1 MPLDPLEMMGASLLD
16 QVDAALKGMVDD
28 LLEAD
33 RGIIGVTRA
42 AAMEWDKAVAAGT
55 TTSNMTL
62 LSYVN
67 KGLESLGGSVA
78 ARKALGK
85 KPPEKP
91 KSGLAGVRQL
101 RAVPD
106 AKTADGATAAKAPAA
121 RKPRTPRK
129 PKATG
134 GAS

>member
-1 MPLDPLEMMGASLLD
+1 MAIDPLDMMGASLLD

-28 LLEAD
+28 LVEAD
-33 RGIIGVTRA
+33 RGVIGVTRQ
-42 AAMEWDKAVAAGT
+42 AAMEWDKAVAAGST
-55 TTSNMTL
+55 QSNMTL
-62 LSYVN
+62 LAYVT

-85 KPPEKP
+85 KPADKP
-91 KSGLAGVRQL
+91 KSGLAGVRNL

-106 AKTADGATAAKAPAA
+106 PAPAKAKAPA
-121 RKPRTPRK
+121 KPRAPRK

-134 GAS
+134 T

>member
-1 MPLDPLEMMGASLLD
+1 MIDPLSMMGQSLLD
-16 QVDAALKGMVDD
+16 QVDAALKGMVED
-28 LLEAD
+28 LTEAD

-55 TTSNMTL
+55 TTSNMAL

-85 KPPEKP
+85 KTEKP
-91 KSGLAGVRQL
+91 KTGLAGVRNL

-106 AKTADGATAAKAPAA
+106 APAPNAKTPAKTRAT
-121 RKPRTPRK
+121 RGPRK

-134 GAS
+134 T

>member
-1 MPLDPLEMMGASLLD
+1 MAIDPLDMMGDSLLD

-28 LLEAD
+28 LTDAD
-33 RGIIGVTRA
+33 RGVIGVTRA
-42 AAMEWDKAVAAGT
+42 AAMEWDKAVAAGST
-55 TTSNMTL
+55 QSNMTL
-62 LSYVN
+62 LAYVT

-85 KPPEKP
+85 KPAEKP
-91 KSGLAGVRQL
+91 KSGLAGVRSL

-106 AKTADGATAAKAPAA
+106 PEPAKAKPAAA
-121 RKPRTPRK
+121 RKPRAPRK

-134 GAS
+134 T

>member
-1 MPLDPLEMMGASLLD
+1 MTIDPLSMMGASLLD

-28 LLEAD
+28 LVEAD
-33 RGIIGVTRA
+33 RGVIGVTRQ
-42 AAMEWDKAVAAGT
+42 AAMEWDKAVTDGKGLSAM
-55 TTSNMTL
+55 NY

-85 KPPEKP
+85 KPPEKA
-91 KSGLAGVRQL
+91 KTGLAGVRGL

-106 AKTADGATAAKAPAA
+106 PAPAKPGTT
-121 RKPRTPRK
+121 RKPRAPRA
-129 PKATG
+129 PKAK
-134 GAS
+134 GA